1 MWFWIGLM
9 VVLFVLLVV
18 ALFRSRRGWRPG
30 SPDGD
35 ATAEGRMA
43 AYLGRVA
50 RGSWGGR
57 S

>member
-1 MWFWIGLM
+1 MWFWIGLV